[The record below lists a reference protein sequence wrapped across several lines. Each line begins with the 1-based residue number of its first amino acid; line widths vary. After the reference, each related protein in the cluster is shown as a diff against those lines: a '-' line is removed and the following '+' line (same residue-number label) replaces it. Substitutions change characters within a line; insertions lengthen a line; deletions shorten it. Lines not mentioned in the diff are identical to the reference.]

1 MEPRAPAHLR
11 VRDPVRREVLDELA
25 RHAPQRV
32 RGLQYRDRQVEE
44 TEQLRLVR
52 ASGRADH
59 PPPGLVE
66 RQRQADVGGELHGRG
81 GPDRSVEVLV
91 QLGLR
96 ERAKRRRVHRPM
108 IGTRRA
114 VTFAVALVA
123 LVAVLG
129 PGVVRPEVGLAA
141 DAFVVAR
148 AEEADLVLA
157 ELQGDLHAALE
168 EGRNGAASIVAGDE
182 PPGPKFRDSAEL
194 TLVAAAT
201 SVDVDVALAAL
212 DGARAARGPVDSPIP
227 PGTSA
232 PDLASIAAQLEG
244 VAEPADEFATMRRW
258 AAAVPVALE
267 AALAALRNGD
277 LSEAEA
283 QLALAR
289 EAHDKVA
296 GWDVDFVTLPIW
308 IETSDATIEAV
319 EEIVAAARAGRT
331 AEAQRLADEFAELA
345 DEAVE
350 ADRALQIA
358 ISEGGGLVA
367 AAPLSR
373 LVAAKRAVDAQR
385 AAVRELL
392 AEERAGRRRR
402 VDHRSRALARI
413 LGGRRPETH
422 MKEPERMRLRAV
434 TDTPES
440 VTADVL
446 AVPIYREDG
455 ELSGDLAELNEASGG
470 ALRDAIDWG
479 EFNLVEHAVA
489 LVDAGDLPA
498 DRLLLLNG
506 GTRGRDAWRARRLA
520 AMATRRLNG
529 RGARS
534 VALWLRD
541 GEGRDAWVAAG
552 RRRGRGHVPS
562 DGDLRPGARHRGDES
577 LGLRGPRARRRPGG
591 PRRGRRNRGGRG
603 VRS

>member
-11 VRDPVRREVLDELA
+11 VRDSVRREVLDQLTRRTPERIGRLE
-25 RHAPQRV
+25 H
-32 RGLQYRDRQVEE
+32 GDRQIEE
-44 TEQLRLVR
+44 PEQLGLVGAPLR
-52 ASGRADH
+52 AHHS
-59 PPPGLVE
+59 PPGLVE
-66 RQRQADVGGELHGRG
+66 RQRQADLGSQLHGRG

-108 IGTRRA
+108 IRTRRA
-114 VTFAVALVA
+114 VTLAVALVA

-129 PGVVRPEVGLAA
+129 PGMVRPEVGLAA

-148 AEEADLVLA
+148 AEDADRVLA
-157 ELQGDLHAALE
+157 DLQGDLDAALD
-168 EGRNGAASIVAGDE
+168 EGRDGAASIVAGDE

-212 DGARAARGPVDSPIP
+212 DGARAARGPVDPPIP

-289 EAHDKVA
+289 EAHDTVA
-296 GWDVDFVTLPIW
+296 GWEVDFVTLPIW

-345 DEAVE
+345 DEAVQ

-358 ISEGGGLVA
+358 ISEGSGLVA

-385 AAVRELL
+385 AAVGELL
-392 AEERAGRRRR
+392 AEELRGDGDVSIIGPGRWL
-402 VDHRSRALARI
+402 VY
-413 LGGRRPETH
+413 
-422 MKEPERMRLRAV
+422 
-434 TDTPES
+434 S
-440 VTADVL
+440 V
-446 AVPIYREDG
+446 
-455 ELSGDLAELNEASGG
+455 
-470 ALRDAIDWG
+470 
-479 EFNLVEHAVA
+479 AVA
-489 LVDAGDLPA
+489 
-498 DRLLLLNG
+498 
-506 GTRGRDAWRARRLA
+506 
-520 AMATRRLNG
+520 
-529 RGARS
+529 
-534 VALWLRD
+534 
-541 GEGRDAWVAAG
+541 
-552 RRRGRGHVPS
+552 
-562 DGDLRPGARHRGDES
+562 
-577 LGLRGPRARRRPGG
+577 
-591 PRRGRRNRGGRG
+591 RNPT
-603 VRS
+603 